1 MISILEF
8 TIIRGL
14 CIAVARMGIHVPFQ
28 RSAVGRTAVFLLPA
42 SVWEI
47 FFPLQLYSHN
57 ETQPNFY
64 RLFRLVANQMAYF
77 ASSLT
82 R

>member
-42 SVWEI
+42 SVLEYFSRSSCI
-47 FFPLQLYSHN
+47 PTMKLSRTFIG
-57 ETQPNFY
+57 
-64 RLFRLVANQMAYF
+64 YF
-77 ASSLT
+77 A
-82 R
+82 